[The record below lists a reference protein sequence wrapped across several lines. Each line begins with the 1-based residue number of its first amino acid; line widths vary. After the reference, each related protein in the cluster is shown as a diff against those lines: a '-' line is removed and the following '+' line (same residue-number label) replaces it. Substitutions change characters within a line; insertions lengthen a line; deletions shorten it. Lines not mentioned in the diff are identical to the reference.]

1 MQACKTFDEKRAYRT
16 EWVKAAIAERETKHV
31 TKKGWREIKIN
42 KGVYKTLAVLI
53 EGNGYSVDPTGAVR
67 RAARIAEKCVKLG
80 GDWCSLG
87 QHDEMEFLAINREY
101 NEEFEKAWNMYETAK
116 VRKDNMVNARA
127 GV

>member
-1 MQACKTFDEKRAYRT
+1 MQDLRREARVPHRVGQGRDRGTGDETRYEKRVAGNQDQQGRLP
-16 EWVKAAIAERETKHV
+16 
-31 TKKGWREIKIN
+31 
-42 KGVYKTLAVLI
+42 TLAVLI
-53 EGNGYSVDPTGAVR
+53 EDNGYSVDPTGAVR
-67 RAARIAEKCVKLG
+67 RAARIAKKCVKLG

-116 VRKDNMVNARA
+116 VCKDNMVNARV